1 MKWDLEAVWLKKRTL
16 TVPRSLYF
24 TIYLSVQAKR
34 DFSIEM
40 DGETRGVARRLADG
54 LEAQQKLAD
63 ELERKLALAKVMGW
77 RMMA

>member
-1 MKWDLEAVWLKKRTL
+1 MQHQCKKRTL

-24 TIYLSVQAKR
+24 TICLSVQAKR

>member
-1 MKWDLEAVWLKKRTL
+1 
-16 TVPRSLYF
+16 
-24 TIYLSVQAKR
+24 
-34 DFSIEM
+34 M